1 MTGWVVRGIGMGL
14 INVGVR
20 ILLGVAVTQWPLHG
34 SQLRWLGLATVLIAV
49 IVWAGLDGVRDRRA
63 NPDPDH
69 GADLTMVWL
78 KAAALGGLGA
88 GLVAWIVQMVVDF
101 SLGQNTL
108 FFELTSGA
116 AFTILLIF
124 IPATIAAFVGRML
137 VGKEAKRKLDS
148 ADAERDKQRHD
159 RHDREA
165 VSAGSVPA
173 EAETTHD
180 ASYEQASPEQASP
193 QQTQWSGDNAD
204 TEVFQAVDPDAGDPR
219 ETAKKH
225 RDQT

>member
-69 GADLTMVWL
+69 SADLTMVWL

-88 GLVAWIVQMVVDF
+88 GLVAWIIQMVVDF
-101 SLGQNTL
+101 SLGQNSL

-124 IPATIAAFVGRML
+124 IPATIAAFLGRLL
-137 VGKEAKRKLDS
+137 VGKEAKRKL
-148 ADAERDKQRHD
+148 ATTDAERDKQRHD
-159 RHDREA
+159 RQA
-165 VSAGSVPA
+165 VSAGSVTA
-173 EAETTHD
+173 EAEATHD
-180 ASYEQASPEQASP
+180 ASYEQSSPE
-193 QQTQWSGDNAD
+193 QTQWSGDNAD

-219 ETAKKH
+219 ETTKKH

>member
-34 SQLRWLGLATVLIAV
+34 SQLRWLGLATVLVAV

-69 GADLTMVWL
+69 SADLTMVWL
-78 KAAALGGLGA
+78 KAAALAGLGA
-88 GLVAWIVQMVVDF
+88 GLVTWIVQMVVDF
-101 SLGQNTL
+101 SVGQNSL

-124 IPATIAAFVGRML
+124 IPATIAAFLGRLL
-137 VGKEAKRKLDS
+137 VGKEAKRKLAT
-148 ADAERDKQRHD
+148 ADEERDKQRHD
-159 RHDREA
+159 RQA

-180 ASYEQASPEQASP
+180 TSYE
-193 QQTQWSGDNAD
+193 QTQWSGDNAD

-219 ETAKKH
+219 ETSKKH